1 MDSWGQLD
9 LTTAAIVRD
18 DVGTSFRR
26 TKKITPGPET
36 LKTHPKLTFVYI
48 RAAETIQI
56 LWEVSLHSQNTPRE
70 KPAECL

>member
-26 TKKITPGPET
+26 TKKIVS
-36 LKTHPKLTFVYI
+36 TFIFVEVQTI
-48 RAAETIQI
+48 LVDVDCCLDLFGARA
-56 LWEVSLHSQNTPRE
+56 
-70 KPAECL
+70 